1 MRFCIIGA
9 GACGLA
15 TAKTFAGRGIPF
27 DCFEALSDIGGI
39 WNPESSHVVY
49 GSTYLNSSKR
59 LSRYPDFQ
67 FPEEWP
73 HYVSRAQAQG
83 YLRAYAT
90 EFGLY
95 PLIRFNARVN
105 SACRTERGWRVQIE
119 GERASRL
126 YAGLIVAN
134 GHHWEPNV
142 PSYPG
147 QFEGEVL
154 HSHDVKSREQLKDKR
169 VLVVG
174 AGNSAV
180 DILSDAALD
189 GARAVHSM
197 RRTYY
202 FFPKM
207 VFGKPTD
214 VFIDLTS
221 RWPLPRSVM
230 RFLYKLGMRI
240 LVGPHHRYGLPK
252 PDHVLFE
259 AHPTACTTYL
269 DHIVH
274 GRIAVKPGI
283 ERLDGKR
290 VIFTDGSEEEIDLL
304 VYATGF
310 KPSFPFM
317 DQSCILDEGGRSKLF
332 IHTFHREFDDLFV
345 VGLFEPAEGGVWQLA
360 DYQARL
366 IASFISACANDPKR
380 AAWFRALK
388 ARANPDIGH
397 GIAWKDT
404 PWHKFEIQHYR
415 FRMYMKRLL
424 KKFGLPTGEAV
435 DPHLMQIEGAAK
447 GADAKLKLAS

>member
-1 MRFCIIGA
+1 
-9 GACGLA
+9 
-15 TAKTFAGRGIPF
+15 
-27 DCFEALSDIGGI
+27 
-39 WNPESSHVVY
+39 
-49 GSTYLNSSKR
+49 
-59 LSRYPDFQ
+59 
-67 FPEEWP
+67 
-73 HYVSRAQAQG
+73 VSRAQAQD

-90 EFGLY
+90 AFGLY
-95 PLIRFNARVN
+95 PLIRFNARV
-105 SACRTERGWRVQIE
+105 ARAERTEQGWCVQIE
-119 GERASRL
+119 GESAPRL

-147 QFEGEVL
+147 HFAGEVL
-154 HSHDVKSREQLKDKR
+154 HSHDVKSKEQLKDKR

-180 DILSDAALD
+180 DILSDAAFD

-230 RFLYKLGMRI
+230 RFLYKVGMRV

-252 PDHVLFE
+252 PDHDLFE

-317 DQSCILDEGGRSKLF
+317 DASTILDGEGRSKLF
-332 IHTFHREFDDLFV
+332 IHTFHRELDDLFV

-366 IASFISACANDPKR
+366 IASFIAAGASDPKR
-380 AAWFRALK
+380 ASWFRALK

-397 GIAWKDT
+397 GIAWKDS
-404 PWHKFEIQHYR
+404 PWHRLEIQHYR
-415 FRMYMKRLL
+415 FRRYMKRLL
-424 KKFGLPTGEAV
+424 RRFGAKSGEAV
-435 DPHLMQIEGAAK
+435 EPRVMK
-447 GADAKLKLAS
+447 DAPVAGSKPPLKLAS